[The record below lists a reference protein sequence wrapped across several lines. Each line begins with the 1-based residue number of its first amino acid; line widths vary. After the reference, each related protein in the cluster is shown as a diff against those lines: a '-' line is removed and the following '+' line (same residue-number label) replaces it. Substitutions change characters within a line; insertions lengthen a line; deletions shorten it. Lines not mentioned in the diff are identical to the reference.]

1 MEEGEEEEEEEGGDV
16 SFSSDIRLI
25 CPRVPQSVG
34 GRSSLNSRSFFDKKI
49 NKRNIDMKSEAP
61 SVSTATA
68 GAVASAGASAG
79 APLSP
84 SSPSSPPKRQA
95 ARPMKSTIQ
104 VRGLGWKFAS

>member
-1 MEEGEEEEEEEGGDV
+1 
-16 SFSSDIRLI
+16 
-25 CPRVPQSVG
+25 
-34 GRSSLNSRSFFDKKI
+34 
-49 NKRNIDMKSEAP
+49 MKSEAP

-104 VRGLGWKFAS
+104 VRIGTTKMRQILVRVRL